1 MWDFLAAKGEI
12 MARSVSKQHNSAR
25 PKGRLLP
32 WLAFF
37 FTLLN
42 LALVALIV
50 QGLIDQRPPFVVN
63 GWLVSVWGELGDS
76 RGTILAQLIFV
87 LGAAWAAILAPMVFR
102 GEVTSL
108 REAQES
114 AIDGLRETNAA
125 AMADLELS
133 ITGVVE
139 ELQRAAEQ
147 ARNSLSAI
155 QSYVLENVGFKNE
168 YTFEDL
174 GRAQQIIKEMQS
186 VATALCQAIV
196 SAAGEGGGLENAFG
210 RMWPLYRPY
219 ILKMRELGLIDEA
232 DRDRFLTIADSRR
245 YTREDRPDPVNVIEL
260 NTLNATL
267 RMLRDKFERSHTQ
280 RAA

>member
-1 MWDFLAAKGEI
+1 
-12 MARSVSKQHNSAR
+12 MARSNR
-25 PKGRLLP
+25 DNRRLERRNGGILP
-32 WLAFF
+32 WLAAL
-37 FTLLN
+37 FTLITI
-42 LALVALIV
+42 ALVALIAH
-50 QGLIDQRPPFVVN
+50 GLIEQRQPFVVN
-63 GWLVSVWGELGDS
+63 GWLVSVWRELGDS

-108 REAQES
+108 KAAQES

-133 ITGVVE
+133 ITGVVD

-155 QSYVLENVGFKNE
+155 QSYVLENAGFKKE

-186 VATALCQAIV
+186 FATALCQLIV
-196 SAAGEGGGLENAFG
+196 GSASEAGSVQDAFG

-219 ILKMRELGLIDEA
+219 ILKMRDLGLIDDA
-232 DRDRFLTIADSRR
+232 DRDRFLMVADSRR
-245 YTREDRPDPVNVIEL
+245 YTREDRPEAVGVVEL

-267 RMLRDKFERSHTQ
+267 RMLRDKFERSH
-280 RAA
+280 A

>member
-1 MWDFLAAKGEI
+1 M
-12 MARSVSKQHNSAR
+12 
-25 PKGRLLP
+25 
-32 WLAFF
+32 
-37 FTLLN
+37 
-42 LALVALIV
+42 
-50 QGLIDQRPPFVVN
+50 
-63 GWLVSVWGELGDS
+63 
-76 RGTILAQLIFV
+76 
-87 LGAAWAAILAPMVFR
+87 FR

-108 REAQES
+108 KEAQES

-133 ITGVVE
+133 INSIVE

-186 VATALCQAIV
+186 VATALSQAIV
-196 SAAGEGGGLENAFG
+196 ASAGADASVQGAFG

-219 ILKMRELGLIDEA
+219 IQKMRELGLIDDG
-232 DRDRFLTIADSRR
+232 DRDRFMMMADSRR
-245 YTREDRPDPVNVIEL
+245 YTREDKPEAASVGEL

-267 RMLRDKFERSHTQ
+267 RLLRDKFERSH
-280 RAA
+280 A